1 MCKGLLGKKIGMTT
15 VFSPDGRMI
24 PVTVVQAGPCVVT
37 QVKTLTT
44 DGYNALQLGFGEKK
58 ESRINKPMKG
68 HLNRSSAKSAS
79 LKEFPVDN
87 PEDFSPGQIIGT
99 DLFYV
104 GERVEVI
111 GKTKGRG
118 FSGVIKRHGFG
129 GGRETH
135 GGKCHRIPGSIGCS
149 AWPSRVVKGK
159 RLPGQYGNDTKTI
172 KGLEIIDIRPD
183 ENLIL
188 IKGALPGATNGLVE
202 IRKPKFLKK

>member
-104 GERVEVI
+104 RNNFV
-111 GKTKGRG
+111 
-118 FSGVIKRHGFG
+118 
-129 GGRETH
+129 
-135 GGKCHRIPGSIGCS
+135 
-149 AWPSRVVKGK
+149 
-159 RLPGQYGNDTKTI
+159 
-172 KGLEIIDIRPD
+172 
-183 ENLIL
+183 
-188 IKGALPGATNGLVE
+188 
-202 IRKPKFLKK
+202 